1 MNKPTIIFSLNK
13 KLDKKVCLEFLSVK
27 AGGIDFGKGII
38 KTHPKLSGILNNEPP
53 VRRRII
59 ESFVNNYYQD
69 HQKEMQA
76 VLLRT
81 ITNWDKINQKF
92 YEKVETIFEGY
103 PWSKDPYAGYLS
115 IFNINPRFLE
125 NKSFQFFY
133 LKSKTEIL
141 NTIAHE
147 MLHFMFYDYLEK
159 SITPIN
165 YPEETV
171 WQLSELFNTLILSQD
186 EFKKLGVGSNICYPE
201 LLKYLPEIKELWFGR
216 KNLQDFMQRSFDFLS
231 SNQIVKNNR
240 KKRVK
245 RYFLKTP
252 QK

>member
-13 KLDKKVCLEFLSVK
+13 KLDKKICLEFLSIK

-38 KTHPKLSGILNNEPP
+38 KTHPKFSGILKNKQP
-53 VRRRII
+53 VRGRII
-59 ESFVNNYYQD
+59 DSFVNNYYQD
-69 HQKEMQA
+69 HQKEIKT

-81 ITNWDKINQKF
+81 TTNWEKIDQKF

-103 PWSKDPYAGYLS
+103 RWPKAPYAGFLS

-147 MLHFMFYDYLEK
+147 MLHFMFYGFLEK
-159 SITPIN
+159 SIIPIN

-201 LLKYLPEIKELWFGR
+201 LLKHLPKIKKLWFGR
-216 KNLQDFMQRSFDFLS
+216 KNLKEFL
-231 SNQIVKNNR
+231 R
-240 KKRVK
+240 KGLD
-245 RYFLKTP
+245 YLNLN
-252 QK
+252 